1 MNDNSKAILAL
12 FAGLAAGAALGILL
26 APEKG
31 SDTRTKINDSL
42 NELGNELRE
51 KVNSSL
57 QNVRGKAD
65 ELAEKAGELAGK
77 ARNKANEAARM
88 ESGRASCRERV
99 CEQV

>member
-31 SDTRTKINDSL
+31 SETRTRINDSL
-42 NELGNELRE
+42 NELGNELKE

-57 QNVRGKAD
+57 QNIKGKAN
-65 ELAEKAGELAGK
+65 EVAGK
-77 ARNKANEAARM
+77 AGKAAH
-88 ESGRASCRERV
+88 SASEIV
-99 CEQV
+99 E